1 MFTQHIDPV
10 RQEALT
16 ALASAF
22 TAQGHPAPYAQQM
35 AIATVFQ
42 ADLELRNAQLA
53 CILTWLQQEHPEI
66 SAQANTLVEK
76 TREEFE
82 NRIAIG

>member
-1 MFTQHIDPV
+1 MFIHHIDPI

-16 ALASAF
+16 ALTAAF
-22 TAQGHPAPYAQQM
+22 TSQGHPATYAQHM

-53 CILTWLQQEHPEI
+53 RVLAWLQQEHPDI
-66 SAQANTLVEK
+66 SVEANALVEC